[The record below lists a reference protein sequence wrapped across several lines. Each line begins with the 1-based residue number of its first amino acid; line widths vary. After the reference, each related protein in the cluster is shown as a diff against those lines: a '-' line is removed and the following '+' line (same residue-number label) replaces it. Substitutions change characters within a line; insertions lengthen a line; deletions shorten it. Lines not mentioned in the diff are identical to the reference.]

1 MDDRVLYECMLEVF
15 WNNFKI
21 FRGALLLLISCITG
35 WKHTHI
41 ETTEA
46 EYAHQQ
52 RKELH
57 DRVYQQNISDE
68 GLFSFFEELIS
79 KSSQNWPFVSLKSVH
94 AILSMQLANKCLEV
108 TSNKQQ
114 ALRNIKCN

>member
-1 MDDRVLYECMLEVF
+1 MIAFCMNVCWRFFEIISRYLEECYYY
-15 WNNFKI
+15 WYH
-21 FRGALLLLISCITG
+21 ALG
-35 WKHTHI
+35 WKHTHL

-79 KSSQNWPFVSLKSVH
+79 KSS
-94 AILSMQLANKCLEV
+94 
-108 TSNKQQ
+108 
-114 ALRNIKCN
+114 